1 MDEENSSAEEG
12 GGAPAWVMTFA
23 DLMSLLMCF
32 FVLLLS
38 FSEMDVQKFKQIAG
52 SMKMAFG
59 VQRDVQFKKIPKGT
73 SIIAQEFSPG
83 RPTPTPLQEL
93 RQSTTDETKDDLE
106 FTDALSNQA
115 KEEAAKQLKAEA
127 EKRLRKSAENIRQ
140 MLAKEIRKGLL
151 EVRARDGE
159 VVIRIREK
167 GSFPSGAANLQKSF
181 YPTLKKIGQA
191 LDQVEGQ
198 IIVAG
203 HTDNVPIATR
213 RYPSNWVL
221 SAARA
226 ATVVHYLSKHTKV
239 DSARLQ
245 IRAHADTRPIAPN
258 VNATNRA
265 MNRRVEI
272 IVRNKDWSPEPM
284 TETTRLVKAK
294 P

>member
-1 MDEENSSAEEG
+1 MNEENSSTEEE

-38 FSEMDVQKFKQIAG
+38 FSEMDVLKFKQIAG

-59 VQRDVQFKKIPKGT
+59 VQRDVEFKKIPKGT

-106 FTDALSNQA
+106 FTDAVSNQA

-127 EKRLRKSAENIRQ
+127 SERLKRSAEKISQ
-140 MLAKEIRKGLL
+140 ILDKEIRKGLL
-151 EVRARDGE
+151 EVKAKDGE

-167 GSFPSGAANLQKSF
+167 GSFPSGAANIQKSF
-181 YPTLKKIGQA
+181 YPTLKRIGQA
-191 LDQVEGQ
+191 LDQVEGE

-226 ATVVHYLSKHTKV
+226 ATVVHFLSKHTRVK
-239 DSARLQ
+239 SARLQ
-245 IRAHADTRPIAPN
+245 IRAHADTRPIASN

-272 IVRNKDWSPEPM
+272 VVRNKEWSTAPL
-284 TETTRLVKAK
+284 TEKTRLVEAK